1 MLNRNKSIFLILF
14 SIIMFVSCGG
24 VDLSTEKAK
33 YSYAIGYEMGSNIKG
48 QKIDLDIDV
57 LNFAVKEC
65 LLGKESRLSK
75 EEIQSAVMK
84 ITEMMMKNQKKQG
97 SANNAAGAEYL
108 EKNKK
113 NTGVKV
119 TKSGLQYKVVK
130 EGKGRRPKKT
140 DTVKVHYRGTL
151 IDGTEFDSSYK
162 RKQPAVFPLDKV
174 IPGWTEAIQLMRVG
188 SRYELTIPGKL
199 AYGERGTRNIP
210 PNATLIFNVELLD
223 IVKK

>member
-1 MLNRNKSIFLILF
+1 
-14 SIIMFVSCGG
+14 MFISCGG
-24 VDLSTEKAK
+24 VDLSTDKAK
-33 YSYAIGYEMGSNIKG
+33 YSYAIGFEMGSNIKG
-48 QKIDLDIDV
+48 QNIDLDIDA

-65 LLGKESRLSK
+65 LEGKESRLSQ
-75 EEIQSAVMK
+75 EEIKSAIMK

-97 SANNAAGAEYL
+97 SANTVAGVEYL

-130 EGKGRRPKKT
+130 EGKGKRPKKT

-174 IPGWTEAIQLMRVG
+174 IPGWTEAIQLMRIG

-199 AYGERGTRNIP
+199 AYGERGTRTIP
-210 PNATLIFNVELLD
+210 PNATLIFDVELLD